1 MNRHLVVNKKLKSV
15 MSSEHN
21 HADDGLVSNI
31 GQTHQGIMI
40 QILAAFRMKTEY
52 KYNNHNLT

>member
-1 MNRHLVVNKKLKSV
+1 MQIANSTN
-15 MSSEHN
+15 
-21 HADDGLVSNI
+21 DGLVSDI